1 MTEPTE
7 SSVWVRGFGVE
18 DPLEAPT
25 PAVLPK
31 RNKGTRSPK
40 REQTTALTGNPF
52 NKTHGARFCVPDT
65 VNMCCL
71 FFRTISGG
79 VWKAMDTDQS
89 GRDSWRWLRAPLLEN
104 GWGPAWRPSL
114 LGWP

>member
-40 REQTTALTGNPF
+40 REQTTALTGRRVPYRMYSGAGSTEADK
-52 NKTHGARFCVPDT
+52 KT
-65 VNMCCL
+65 
-71 FFRTISGG
+71 
-79 VWKAMDTDQS
+79 KTD
-89 GRDSWRWLRAPLLEN
+89 P
-104 GWGPAWRPSL
+104 
-114 LGWP
+114 